1 MKADDIKKLVMV
13 YWRFEKGY
21 PIVASEYNYGD
32 KDIIAV
38 SEGRMIVCETEVK
51 VSIADL
57 KRERY
62 KTKHQ
67 KDAFG
72 EPFYN
77 TKFVN
82 YFYFA
87 IPSRILE
94 KARLICSQ
102 LFPYAGILVVN
113 NFNSYLKEPRA
124 SYINPPV
131 KCVKPAKAN
140 KTSYG
145 RLSDDTFIT
154 IVRGMGNNLCKLA
167 IENMKLERGL
177 K

>member
-21 PIVASEYNYGD
+21 PIVASEYNYGS
-32 KDIIAV
+32 KDVIAV
-38 SEGRMIVCETEVK
+38 SEGRMTVCETEVK

-57 KRERY
+57 KREKH

-72 EPFYN
+72 KPFYN
-77 TKFVN
+77 TNFVD

-87 IPSRILE
+87 IPERISE
-94 KARLICSQ
+94 KARLICAQ
-102 LFPYAGILVVN
+102 LFPYAGILTVG
-113 NFNSYLKEPRA
+113 NSDHYLKEPRA
-124 SYINPPV
+124 SYIKPPV
-131 KCVKPAKAN
+131 KCIKPAK
-140 KTSYG
+140 KILSG
-145 RLSDDTFIT
+145 RLSEDTFIT
-154 IVRGMGNNLCKLA
+154 IVRGMSNNLCKLA
-167 IENMKLERGL
+167 IETMRLGNGL